1 MLTIVPA
8 DAPVSGR
15 PGWHLRPDTFMPVLH
30 IRVEPDR
37 SPDLDLAAVL
47 DLFTSAAEVADAEL
61 AVLADEDDQDVNG
74 DEDGLFVRFDFRT
87 RDVAR
92 LWTVLQGQVFWDD
105 AVGPALAV
113 AAIVTC
119 DGRHSGDDAV
129 LLLHHHDRSIVPDTL
144 DDIR

>member
-1 MLTIVPA
+1 
-8 DAPVSGR
+8 
-15 PGWHLRPDTFMPVLH
+15 MPVLQ
-30 IRVEPDR
+30 IQIEPDR

-61 AVLADEDDQDVNG
+61 AVLGDGEDGYEECEEDDVV
-74 DEDGLFVRFDFRT
+74 LRFDFRT

-92 LWTVLQGQVFWDD
+92 LWNVLQGQVFWDD
-105 AVGPALAV
+105 AVGPALAL

-119 DGRHSGDDAV
+119 GERHGGDDAV

-144 DDIR
+144 DDLV